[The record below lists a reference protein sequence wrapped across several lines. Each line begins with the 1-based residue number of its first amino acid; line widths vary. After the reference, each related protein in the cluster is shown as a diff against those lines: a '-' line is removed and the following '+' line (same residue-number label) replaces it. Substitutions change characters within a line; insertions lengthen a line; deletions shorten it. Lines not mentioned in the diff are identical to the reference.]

1 MASKI
6 TTLNPAS
13 VNPKTEFHRERA
25 YLPCTSDGFQLTPGK
40 LTNSKPL

>member
-13 VNPKTEFHRERA
+13 VNPTTLNPTTEFHRERA
-25 YLPCTSDGFQLTPGK
+25 YLAQLLVSG
-40 LTNSKPL
+40 